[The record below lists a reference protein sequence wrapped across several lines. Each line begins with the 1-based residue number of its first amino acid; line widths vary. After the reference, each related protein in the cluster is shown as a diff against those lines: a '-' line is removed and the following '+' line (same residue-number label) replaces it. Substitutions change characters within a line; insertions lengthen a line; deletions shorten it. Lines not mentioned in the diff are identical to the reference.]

1 MQCRA
6 CGADN
11 REGSNYCRLCSAPL
25 TAEAPRPDS
34 GYIPS
39 VPPRDQRAPN
49 AYYPPQTF
57 QQAPPPQ
64 APRPARQAV
73 PMRLCPRCNSA
84 SVIKGTIPLWAI
96 LVAVIGAPFTCL
108 LSLLFLLVKEPHRCV
123 SCGLEFK

>member
-1 MQCRA
+1 MQCPA

-25 TAEAPRPDS
+25 TQASRPDS

-39 VPPRDQRAPN
+39 VPPPDQRTQNPYAPPRN
-49 AYYPPQTF
+49 F
-57 QQAPPPQ
+57 HQAPPVP

-73 PMRLCPRCNSA
+73 PLRLCPRCNSA
-84 SVIKGTIPLWAI
+84 SVIKGTVPLWAI

-108 LSLLFLLVKEPHRCV
+108 LTLFFLLVKEPHRCV

>member
-1 MQCRA
+1 MQCPA

-25 TAEAPRPDS
+25 TAEASRPDS

-39 VPPRDQRAPN
+39 VPPPDQRAQN
-49 AYYPPQTF
+49 RYSPPQNY
-57 QQAPPPQ
+57 QQAPPLPV
-64 APRPARQAV
+64 ARPARQAV
-73 PMRLCPRCNSA
+73 PLRLCPRCNSA

-108 LSLLFLLVKEPHRCV
+108 LTLFFLLVKEPHRCV
-123 SCGLEFK
+123 GCGLEFK

>member
-1 MQCRA
+1 MQCRG

-57 QQAPPPQ
+57 QQAPQPP
-64 APRPARQAV
+64 APRPVRQAV

-123 SCGLEFK
+123 SCGLDFK